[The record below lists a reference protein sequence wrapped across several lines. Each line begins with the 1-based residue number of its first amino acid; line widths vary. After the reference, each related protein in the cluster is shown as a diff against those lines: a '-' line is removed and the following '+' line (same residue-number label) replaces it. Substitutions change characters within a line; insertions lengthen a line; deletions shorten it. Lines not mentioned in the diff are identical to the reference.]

1 MSNPYK
7 IVLALGLAAVAA
19 ACSVPEKEV
28 VVVEPVHQERPTTK
42 Y

>member
-1 MSNPYK
+1 MSNAYK

-28 VVVEPVHQERPTTK
+28 VVEPVHQERPTTK